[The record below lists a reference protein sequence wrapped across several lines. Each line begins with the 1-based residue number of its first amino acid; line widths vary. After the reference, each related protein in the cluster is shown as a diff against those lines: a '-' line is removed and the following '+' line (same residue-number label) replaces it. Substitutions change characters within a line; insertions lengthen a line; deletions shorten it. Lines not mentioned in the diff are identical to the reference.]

1 MNTIGEIF
9 REKRES
15 LKLSVDNICSE
26 LKISR
31 NIINQIENDEICEDT
46 QIVFLIGHIRSYSN
60 YLNLNTNE
68 IVEKF
73 KIQNNFNKS
82 NNIDYISKPSF
93 QNNITYLNKVVPGF
107 IITFV
112 FVSFYLLFV
121 REDDYQSNYAL
132 VPELPE
138 IYIPII
144 ENYNVNSQVSL
155 TNDID
160 NENKFNSKNNNSSAV
175 ANVPKKLNYEEDKLI
190 TLKFLN
196 PTWIQLRDNSNNII
210 ISKLMEKN
218 EEFSYKMNLN
228 YNITSGNAG
237 NILVTLDNNVKG
249 KLGKFGEVIDSF
261 IIDQQF
267 SN

>member
-175 ANVPKKLNYEEDKLI
+175 AN
-190 TLKFLN
+190 
-196 PTWIQLRDNSNNII
+196 
-210 ISKLMEKN
+210 
-218 EEFSYKMNLN
+218 
-228 YNITSGNAG
+228 
-237 NILVTLDNNVKG
+237 
-249 KLGKFGEVIDSF
+249 
-261 IIDQQF
+261 
-267 SN
+267 